1 MKLKSLGLLAL
12 CSAIVV
18 VLSACQPVGPLR
30 EGLNFEK
37 SVFAKVDDAGKI
49 TFLES
54 VTSPASH
61 VVPEGSVASDSQ
73 KAEYERGETV
83 HFALMKVGKF
93 KKGEDGKH
101 WVDSELKVR
110 QGSKMIFERK
120 NLLGEAGH
128 VELKDDEAESPTGV
142 FTATASLKPGDYSME
157 LTVYDKIGGGKAR
170 DTGVFTVK

>member
-12 CSAIVV
+12 CSAIMV

-37 SVFAKVDDAGKI
+37 SVFAKVDDAGKV
-49 TFLES
+49 TFL
-54 VTSPASH
+54 
-61 VVPEGSVASDSQ
+61 D
-73 KAEYERGETV
+73 KAEYERGEKV

-101 WVDSELKVR
+101 WVDSEMKVR

-120 NLLGEAGH
+120 KLMGEAGH
-128 VELKDDEAESPTGV
+128 VELKDDEAESPSGV

-157 LTVYDKIGGGKAR
+157 FTVLDKIGGGKAR
-170 DTGVFTVK
+170 DSGVFTVK

>member
-1 MKLKSLGLLAL
+1 MKLKFLGLLVL
-12 CSAIVV
+12 CSAMMV

-49 TFLES
+49 TFLDS
-54 VTSPASH
+54 VTSPAGTN
-61 VVPEGSVASDSQ
+61 E

-101 WVDSELKVR
+101 WVDSEMKVR

-120 NLLGEAGH
+120 KLMGEAGH
-128 VELKDDEAESPTGV
+128 VELKGDEAESPTGV

-157 LTVYDKIGGGKAR
+157 FTVLDKIGGGKAR
-170 DTGVFTVK
+170 DTGTFTVK